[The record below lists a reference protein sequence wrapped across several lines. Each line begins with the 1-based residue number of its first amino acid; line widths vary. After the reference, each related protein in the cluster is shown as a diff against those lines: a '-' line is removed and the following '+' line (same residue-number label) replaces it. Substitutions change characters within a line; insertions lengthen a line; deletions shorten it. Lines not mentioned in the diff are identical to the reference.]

1 MHVQDDL
8 LSLAIVVVVALLAG
22 MALNRLRQ
30 PALVGYLLT
39 GIVLG
44 PSVLA
49 VVENREQVV
58 FLADLGI
65 LLLLFIVGMELSL
78 RGFRAVWQV
87 AVAAALS
94 QIAIALAIMWAFS
107 TLFGWRPETTVLL
120 GFAVALS
127 STAVVIKLLDD
138 LNLLRTQVGQ
148 LTVAVLIAQDLAII
162 PMILVLGLFT
172 GADIEAATGGAAGV
186 GESVAK
192 IALSVAVLAALVIFL
207 SRREKVGLPFMNAL
221 SATPELRP
229 LYGTGLCFGSA
240 AISGLLGLS
249 TVYGAFIAGLIVG
262 NSRARRMILHSV
274 QPLQNILVMVFFV
287 SIGLLIDLRFVA
299 DNIVPVLTVLL
310 VVTVGKTV
318 FNIAIL
324 LGLRQPW
331 PHAFIAGLLLAQVG
345 EFSLLL
351 AAIGRSTGLIGEADF
366 QLVITVTA
374 FTLIVS
380 PIWLATARRMLRVA
394 VTRAPGVADA
404 FRRIRIGGVRGM
416 TRAVKGR
423 PVPQGL
429 AVRIFGRPKRPEE
442 KGRPPPPP
450 TEDIES

>member
-1 MHVQDDL
+1 VHVQDDL
-8 LSLAIVVVVALLAG
+8 MSLAIVVVVALLAG
-22 MALNRLRQ
+22 MTLSRLRQ

-44 PSVLA
+44 PSALA
-49 VVENREQVV
+49 VVENRDQIV

-78 RGFRAVWQV
+78 RGFRAVWQI
-87 AVAAALS
+87 AVATAMM
-94 QIAIALAIMWAFS
+94 QIAVALGVMWLFS

-162 PMILVLGLFT
+162 PMILVLGLFAG
-172 GADIEAATGGAAGV
+172 GAGIEGAEAAGV
-186 GESVAK
+186 GESMAK
-192 IALSVAVLAALVIFL
+192 IALSVIVLAALVIFL
-207 SRREKVGLPFMNAL
+207 SRREKVDMPFMKAL

-229 LYGTGLCFGSA
+229 LYGAGLCFGSA
-240 AISGLLGLS
+240 AVSGLLGLS
-249 TVYGAFIAGLIVG
+249 TVYGAFLAGLVVG
-262 NSRARRMILHSV
+262 NSRARRMILRSV

-287 SIGLLIDLRFVA
+287 SIGLLIDLQFVA
-299 DNIVPVLTVLL
+299 DNIVPVLMVLL
-310 VVTVGKTV
+310 VVTVGKTA

-331 PHAFIAGLLLAQVG
+331 PHAFISGLLLAQVG

-351 AAIGRSTGLIGEADF
+351 AAMGRSTGLIGESDF

-380 PIWLATARRMLRVA
+380 PLWLATARRMLRIA

-404 FRRIRIGGVRGM
+404 FRRVRLGGVRGM
-416 TRAVKGR
+416 MRAVHDR

-429 AVRIFGRPKRPEE
+429 AVRIFGRPKRPE
-442 KGRPPPPP
+442 G
-450 TEDIES
+450 ESRTSRSENQTSSD